1 VSFPNHGKVL
11 FSATLVR
18 GHIAKFHI
26 PYLKWFKEQGWET
39 WVAARN
45 DYPDGICKIPYCDHF
60 VDIDFARSP
69 FSKQTLVA
77 YRQLRKLFSQESFDI
92 VHTHTPVGGVLTRLA
107 ARDVRRSGT
116 KIIYTAHGFHFY
128 DGAPFAN
135 WALWYPVECF
145 MSRFTD
151 VLVTINDEDYKR
163 ARKFAHCHVE
173 YVPGVGIDL
182 KKFAC
187 TNDRAGKRDELE
199 LLADDFVLLSVGDL
213 IPRKNQ
219 AVIVKALAQLPDN
232 VKLLICGEGAERENL
247 ESLIANLGL
256 GSRARLLGFRRDISE
271 IMDACDALVFPSV
284 HEGLPVSVMEAMASG
299 LPVIATKIRGIV
311 PDLIE
316 DGIDGLIL
324 ESGKPSCI
332 EGAARALLDSETLS
346 DEVSVRSKA
355 KAKKFS
361 TDEVL
366 PLVTKLYSEVLNR

>member
-1 VSFPNHGKVL
+1 
-11 FSATLVR
+11 
-18 GHIAKFHI
+18 
-26 PYLKWFKEQGWET
+26 
-39 WVAARN
+39 
-45 DYPDGICKIPYCDHF
+45 
-60 VDIDFARSP
+60 
-69 FSKQTLVA
+69 
-77 YRQLRKLFSQESFDI
+77 
-92 VHTHTPVGGVLTRLA
+92 
-107 ARDVRRSGT
+107 
-116 KIIYTAHGFHFY
+116 
-128 DGAPFAN
+128 
-135 WALWYPVECF
+135 
-145 MSRFTD
+145 M
-151 VLVTINDEDYKR
+151 
-163 ARKFAHCHVE
+163 
-173 YVPGVGIDL
+173 
-182 KKFAC
+182 
-187 TNDRAGKRDELE
+187 
-199 LLADDFVLLSVGDL
+199 
-213 IPRKNQ
+213 
-219 AVIVKALAQLPDN
+219 
-232 VKLLICGEGAERENL
+232 KLLICGEGAERENL

>member
-1 VSFPNHGKVL
+1 MSFPNHGKVL

-187 TNDRAGKRDELE
+187 TNDRAGTRDELE